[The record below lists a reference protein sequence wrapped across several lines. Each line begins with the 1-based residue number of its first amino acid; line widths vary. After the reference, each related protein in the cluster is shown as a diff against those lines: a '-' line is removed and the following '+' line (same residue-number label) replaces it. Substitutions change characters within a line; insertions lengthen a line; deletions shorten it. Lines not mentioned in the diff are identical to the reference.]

1 MKKYFI
7 IALTILF
14 AYPLNHIQAQDE
26 MKYLFGGGEDG
37 VAVGGFGAIFN
48 EFSGFDKDFA
58 FSMGGGAALLI
69 DHKFF
74 IGAYGLGLT
83 TQHLKDLKVF
93 HICQGSV
100 VTESWYLSWVD
111 SSNRRP

>member
-74 IGAYGLGLT
+74 IGAYGLGL
-83 TQHLKDLKVF
+83 
-93 HICQGSV
+93 
-100 VTESWYLSWVD
+100 
-111 SSNRRP
+111 NN